1 MVVKFRKQAIKFL
14 QKASDEDVARIQGAL
29 RQLVVTVEEQGII
42 PFNDLD
48 IKKIKG
54 ECEGFYR
61 LRVGENR
68 VVFTV
73 RIDSGEVDVY
83 TIGARGDVYN

>member
-29 RQLVVTVEEQGII
+29 RQLIITVEEQGII

-48 IKKIKG
+48 IKKMRG
-54 ECEGFYR
+54 E
-61 LRVGENR
+61 
-68 VVFTV
+68 
-73 RIDSGEVDVY
+73 
-83 TIGARGDVYN
+83 

>member
-29 RQLVVTVEEQGII
+29 RQLIITVEEQGII
-42 PFNDLD
+42 PFNDLG

-54 ECEGFYR
+54 EWEGFYR

-68 VVFTV
+68 VVFTI
-73 RIDSGEVDVY
+73 RIDSDEVDVY
-83 TIGARGDVYN
+83 TTGARGDVYN

>member
-14 QKASDEDVARIQGAL
+14 QKDSDEDVARIQGAL
-29 RQLVVTVEEQGII
+29 RQLIITVEEQGII

-48 IKKIKG
+48 IKKMKG
-54 ECEGFYR
+54 EWESFYR

-73 RIDSGEVDVY
+73 RIDSDEVDVY
-83 TIGARGDVYN
+83 TTGARGDVYN